1 MAGSTWLSLFQS
13 GPAQPGQIYKG
24 LYGSCLVQDYSTS
37 NNFSTYSPFDSS
49 TGLLN
54 STLLTT
60 DGFSDLGYLDE
71 AGVEFTPTLTVA
83 ETNGWQTRQPLRS
96 DTTVDTEQAMFT
108 CLQSS
113 PIVDALYEQLPLSSA
128 GVEGA
133 TGYSVVHPVTPQ
145 EVYRSMLFIAVDGT
159 TSNPNFMAKLYP
171 RCKIIKVDKQDWQAK
186 TETQYKITV
195 QAYPDSVAGF
205 TRKLFREGPAW
216 RALGLPSGVGT
227 ITATPA
233 SGSVSLSWTAATV
246 GTGAPALTNYTVTA
260 TQISNNTAASGSPFT
275 VASGTTTKNVTG
287 LTSGQP
293 YTFTVK
299 ANNSNGSGPTS
310 TVVATPS

>member
-1 MAGSTWLSLFQS
+1 MAGSTWLSLFNS
-13 GPAQPGQIYKG
+13 GPAQPNQLFKG
-24 LYGSCLVQDYSTS
+24 LYGSVLVQDYSTS
-37 NNFSTYSPFDSS
+37 NTFANYSPFDST

-60 DGFSDLGYLDE
+60 DLWQDLGYMDE
-71 AGVEFTPTLTVA
+71 NGVEFTPTWTMA
-83 ETNGWQTRQPLRS
+83 ETNAWQSRQPLRS
-96 DTTVDTEQAMFT
+96 DVTVDTEQAMFT
-108 CLQSS
+108 ALQQTPALDCLR
-113 PIVDALYEQLPLSSA
+113 EGMPLSAA
-128 GVEGA
+128 GSEGA
-133 TGYSVVHPVTPQ
+133 TGYAVTHPVVPQ
-145 EVYRSMLFIAVDGT
+145 VAYYSFLFIAVDGT
-159 TSNPNFMAKLYP
+159 TSNPSFMAKLWP
-171 RCKIIKVDKQDWQAK
+171 KCAMIKPDKQDWQAK
-186 TETQYKITV
+186 TEVQNKLTV

-205 TRKLFREGPAW
+205 TRKLYREGPAW
-216 RALGLPSGVGT
+216 RSLGLPSGVGT
-227 ITATPA
+227 ITPTPA

-260 TQISNNTAASGSPFT
+260 TQISTSTGATGSPFT